1 MDCSIFEL
9 NFNSV
14 KTLPGFEVC
23 AAFTFNSAPVFKEDV
38 DIVLIIV
45 DDSLSYIS
53 WGGDNQMSFGIL
65 DFVEKDETLAIC
77 QCFNTEVCYGADLRY
92 DCCSPLNNS
101 KNTRNRK
108 AARILAQSYSGNR
121 SKNSS
126 RTLTNSPRPLDMQF
140 ARFMQAN
147 YLLNR

>member
-1 MDCSIFEL
+1 MDAPIFEL
-9 NFNSV
+9 NFNSGE
-14 KTLPGFEVC
+14 TLPGFEVR

-38 DIVLIIV
+38 DIVLTIV

-53 WGGDNQMSFGIL
+53 WGSDNQMPFGIL
-65 DFVEKDETLAIC
+65 DLVEKDETLATC
-77 QCFNTEVCYGADLRY
+77 QCFNGEVCYGAGLRY

-101 KNTRNRK
+101 KNTRNRET
-108 AARILAQSYSGNR
+108 ARILAQSHSGNM

-140 ARFMQAN
+140 ARFMRAN